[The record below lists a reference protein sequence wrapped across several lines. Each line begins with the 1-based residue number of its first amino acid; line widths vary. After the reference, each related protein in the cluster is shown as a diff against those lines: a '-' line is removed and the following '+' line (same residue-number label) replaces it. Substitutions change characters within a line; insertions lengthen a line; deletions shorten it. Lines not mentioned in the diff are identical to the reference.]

1 MGSTKISL
9 VLWRH
14 KRSKPIR
21 TKLCNNGV
29 STKLKSD
36 NMNLRGV
43 STKLRGVST
52 KLKSDN
58 INLQS
63 RAKIMRLYL
72 LYTSFSFS
80 GVNPRTFRIFMTY
93 PPPPPPFTM
102 LRTSYSTQKCGL
114 VSLQQHCFRGEG
126 GSKYKVSKIFARDCL

>member
-1 MGSTKISL
+1 MGSIKISL

-36 NMNLRGV
+36 NMNLRGVSTKLRGV

-93 PPPPPPFTM
+93 PPPP
-102 LRTSYSTQKCGL
+102 
-114 VSLQQHCFRGEG
+114 SLIHNVEDLLFNTKMW
-126 GSKYKVSKIFARDCL
+126 SSIVATTLF